1 MEHAFEFEEVRPWRT
16 AAIVASA
23 IAALELVA
31 LIVAGAL
38 IIARPLAHRTA
49 VAVHRPP
56 AAVVPEKKATSK
68 PKPKPPAI
76 LTRARTRI
84 AVLNGNGETGAAA
97 TEADALRA
105 RGYKISSV
113 GNAPEPVTGPSLV
126 MYRPGFAAE
135 GKRLAHDTGLVAT
148 AIDGLPTRLLGR
160 SHVVILLGTS

>member
-1 MEHAFEFEEVRPWRT
+1 VEHAFEFEEARPWRT
-16 AAIVASA
+16 AAIVASG

-38 IIARPLAHRTA
+38 IIARPLAHHTV

-56 AAVVPEKKATSK
+56 AAVTPKEKAK

-76 LTRARTRI
+76 LPRARTRI

-126 MYRPGFAAE
+126 MYRPGYAAE

-148 AIDGLPTRLLGR
+148 AIDGLPIRLLGR
-160 SHVVILLGTS
+160 SHVVILLGSS

>member
-1 MEHAFEFEEVRPWRT
+1 VEHAFEFEEVRPWRT

-38 IIARPLAHRTA
+38 IIARPLAHRTT

-56 AAVVPEKKATSK
+56 AAVAPKKKA
-68 PKPKPPAI
+68 KPKPPAI

-113 GNAPEPVTGPSLV
+113 GNAPQPVTGPSLV

-160 SHVVILLGTS
+160 SHLVILLGSG

>member
-23 IAALELVA
+23 VAALELVA

-38 IIARPLAHRTA
+38 IIARPLAHRTV

-56 AAVVPEKKATSK
+56 AAVTPKKKAA
-68 PKPKPPAI
+68 KPKPPAI
-76 LTRARTRI
+76 LPRARTRV
-84 AVLNGNGETGAAA
+84 AVLNGNGETGAAS

-113 GNAPEPVTGPSLV
+113 GNAPQPVTGPSLV
-126 MYRPGFAAE
+126 MYRPGYAAE
-135 GKRLAHDTGLVAT
+135 GKRLAHDTGLVAA

-160 SHVVILLGTS
+160 SHVVILLGSS

>member
-23 IAALELVA
+23 VAALELVA

-38 IIARPLAHRTA
+38 IIARPLAHHTV

-56 AAVVPEKKATSK
+56 AAVVPKKQAK
-68 PKPKPPAI
+68 PKPKAPAI
-76 LTRARTRI
+76 LPRARTRV

-135 GKRLAHDTGLVAT
+135 GKRLAHDTGMVAT

-160 SHVVILLGTS
+160 SHVVILLGAS

>member
-1 MEHAFEFEEVRPWRT
+1 VEHAFEFEEVRPWRT

-56 AAVVPEKKATSK
+56 AAAAPKKKA
-68 PKPKPPAI
+68 KPKPPAI

-113 GNAPEPVTGPSLV
+113 GNAPQPVTGPSLV

-160 SHVVILLGTS
+160 SHLVILLGSG